1 MSGFLCS
8 MLGATVASGSR
19 SAVALTANGN
29 AQIST
34 AQSKF
39 GGSSGLFDGTG
50 DYLSMPS
57 IAYPGVDTFTVEG
70 HFRFTNVTSRPTIG
84 IWQNDIGNS
93 NLRHMVFFTTSSHP
107 TEPNRIFLGLGV
119 GSPFAFPYVSYTLTA
134 NTWFHFAVS
143 RDSSNNIRF
152 FINGTQQGST
162 QSSSREFFPSNTSLT
177 ARIGSNSYDN
187 GDMYGYFD
195 EFRVSKTARYTAN
208 FTAPTEPFI
217 NDTNTLLLIHANGA
231 NASTTFTDDV
241 GTTAGVTYRTDSY
254 ASFLKLAVPFDNDFG
269 TIDIAPRISGSG
281 LTTSATKT
289 QGANVTLTTAQRYWT
304 SSPDYVKSADFAP
317 GGAALTYVLPTAIPT
332 SASGTFVIEGWFRA
346 EATGTRWC
354 ISSADSGGRFIVS
367 VSSATVANLTT
378 SEGNQN
384 FIYIGTG
391 WTHVAFV
398 CDGGTKRCY
407 YNGIYRGAWL
417 SGNTG
422 GFSTLHLGQ
431 FNAGDANDYDGQIQD
446 FRVYVGTN
454 KGYTGTNTGSAN
466 FTLPSSIIQTY

>member
-1 MSGFLCS
+1 
-8 MLGATVASGSR
+8 MLGTTVSAAGGR

-50 DYLSMPS
+50 DYVSMS
-57 IAYPGVDTFTVEG
+57 AIQYPGVDTWTVEG
-70 HFRFTNVTSRPTIG
+70 HFYLTNVTTKPVVA
-84 IWQNDIGNS
+84 IWQNDAGDS
-93 NLRHMVFFTTSSHP
+93 SRRHMLFFATSTHGDASVR
-107 TEPNRIFLGLGV
+107 NRIYLGLGS
-119 GSPFAFPYVSYTLTA
+119 GSSYDFPFVSYTLTA
-134 NTWFHFAVS
+134 NTWFHLAVS
-143 RDSSNNIRF
+143 RDGSNNIRF

-162 QSSSREFFPSNTSLT
+162 QSSTKAFFPTSALT
-177 ARIGSNSYDN
+177 GRIGSNTFEN
-187 GDMYGYFD
+187 GDMYGHFD

-208 FTAPTEPFI
+208 FTTPTEPFI
-217 NDTNTLLLIHANGA
+217 NDANTLLLIHANGA

-281 LTTSATKT
+281 LTASATKT

-304 SSPDYVKSADFAP
+304 SSPNYVKSADFAP
-317 GGAALTYVLPTAIPT
+317 GGDALTYVLPTAIPT

-346 EATGTRWC
+346 EATGIKWC

-367 VSSATVANLTT
+367 VSNATVANLTT

-384 FIYIGTG
+384 FIYIGTS

-417 SGNTG
+417 SGNTS

-466 FTLPSSIIQTY
+466 FTLPSSIIESY